1 MPAQRRA
8 AKLRA
13 AEGPVTELNGGQL
26 AARQLKRAGI
36 DTAFGVVAGPMI
48 EVMAGMQAEGIKV
61 VNCRHEES
69 ACFAASAWGYIK
81 KKPGVV
87 VVGSGPGMI
96 NTITGLHVATESGM
110 PLVVLGG
117 STDGRSRG
125 LGGFQE
131 ADQVAFARP
140 GCKWTAQVDS
150 TERIPELVYLA
161 LGKSIAGRPG
171 GVYLDFPGHLV
182 RRRVDEERA
191 QLRESSPLVSRPHP
205 DPATAEAIAS
215 MLATA
220 QRPLVLVGK
229 GAAWADAGEALT
241 RLVNLGIPYVASPMG
256 RGVVSDDNAMCMN
269 AARSAAL
276 SGADAVLMVGGR
288 FNWIFQFGRAPR
300 FAADVRL
307 AQIDLIAEEMTGAA
321 NLELGMVADCA
332 LGVAAVVDALAGRT
346 LSSTGSGWLES
357 LATDA
362 RKNEAAIAGQ
372 MASDEQPINHYRLL
386 RDVRDAIPRNVNVSV
401 DAELT
406 MGVARAVLPS
416 YNARA
421 LLNSGTTGC
430 MGTGVPYALGAKLAM
445 PAWPAVAIIGDY
457 AFGAAAME
465 VETAARVGANVVFV
479 ISNNG
484 GIAGHSIQDRMFPPD
499 SPPIAALLPVDYER
513 MGGMV
518 GGFAARVTDPAA
530 IRSTLE
536 RALAADTVAVVNVIT
551 DPKGGRRGGVY
562 LA

>member
-1 MPAQRRA
+1 M
-8 AKLRA
+8 
-13 AEGPVTELNGGQL
+13 AEVNGGRL
-26 AARQLKRAGI
+26 AARQLKQAGI

-48 EVMAGMQAEGIKV
+48 EVMAGMQAEGIQV

-69 ACFAASAWGYIK
+69 ACFAASAWGYLK

-87 VVGSGPGMI
+87 VAGSGPGMI
-96 NTITGLHVATESGM
+96 NTVTGLHVATESGM

-117 STDGRSRG
+117 SADGRSRG

-131 ADQVAFARP
+131 ADQVAFATP
-140 GCKWTAQVDS
+140 GSKWTAQVDS
-150 TERIPELVYLA
+150 TERIPELVHLA
-161 LGKSIAGRPG
+161 LGKALSGRPG
-171 GVYLDFPGHLV
+171 GVYLDFPGQFV
-182 RRRVDEERA
+182 RRRLDDETV
-191 QLRESSPLVSRPHP
+191 QLRTDVPDVSAPYP
-205 DPATAEAIAS
+205 DPRMTEAIAS

-220 QRPLVLVGK
+220 QRPLILIGK
-229 GAAWADAGEALT
+229 GAAWADATDALT
-241 RLVNLGIPYVASPMG
+241 QLVNLGIPYVASPMG
-256 RGVVSDDNAMCMN
+256 RGVVADDNALCMN

-307 AQIDLIAEEMTGAA
+307 AQIDIVAEEMTSAA
-321 NLELGMVADCA
+321 GLEFGMVADCA
-332 LGVAAVVDALAGRT
+332 AGAAALVEALRGRKLASVGTGWVET
-346 LSSTGSGWLES
+346 LR
-357 LATDA
+357 TDA
-362 RKNEAAIAGQ
+362 TKNEASLSEQ
-372 MASDEQPINHYRLL
+372 MDSDRTPINHYRLL
-386 RDVRDAIPRNVNVSV
+386 RDIRDVIPRDVNVSV

-416 YNARA
+416 YNPRS

-445 PAWPAVAIIGDY
+445 PDRPAVAVVGDY

-479 ISNNG
+479 VSNNG
-484 GIAGHSIQDRMFPPD
+484 GIAGHSIQDRMFAPD

-513 MGGMV
+513 MAEMV
-518 GGFAARVTDPAA
+518 GGFAAKVTDPAQ
-530 IRSTLE
+530 IRPTLE
-536 RALAADTVAVVNVIT
+536 RALSSGKVAVVNVLT
-551 DPKGGRRGGVY
+551 DPKGRAGGSMY
-562 LA
+562 LG

>member
-1 MPAQRRA
+1 M
-8 AKLRA
+8 
-13 AEGPVTELNGGQL
+13 TEFNGGQL
-26 AARQLKRAGI
+26 AAKQIKLAGI

-69 ACFAASAWGYIK
+69 ACFAASAWGYIT

-87 VVGSGPGMI
+87 VAGSGPGMI
-96 NTITGLHVATESGM
+96 NTVTGLHVATESGM

-117 STDGRSRG
+117 SADGRSRG

-140 GCKWTAQVDS
+140 GSKWTQQVDS
-150 TERIPELVYLA
+150 TERIPELVHLA
-161 LGKSIAGRPG
+161 LARSVSGRPG

-182 RRRVDEERA
+182 RRRIDDSAVH
-191 QLRESSPLVSRPHP
+191 LRESAPTISLPHP
-205 DPATAEAIAS
+205 DARMADEIAS
-215 MLATA
+215 MLASA

-229 GAAWADAGEALT
+229 GAAWADAGAALT
-241 RLVNLGIPYVASPMG
+241 ELVNLGIPYVASPMG
-256 RGVVSDDNAMCMN
+256 RGVVADDNAMCMN

-276 SGADAVLMVGGR
+276 AGADAVLMVGGR

-300 FAADVRL
+300 FAAGARM
-307 AQIDLIAEEMTGAA
+307 AQIDLIAEEMTSAA
-321 NLELGMVADCA
+321 DVEFGMVADCA
-332 LGVAAVVDALAGRT
+332 LGVAAVAGALRGRALA
-346 LSSTGSGWLES
+346 SVNSGWVDS
-357 LATDA
+357 LRADA
-362 RKNEAAIAGQ
+362 AKNEAGIAEQ
-372 MASDEQPINHYRLL
+372 MASDEAPINHYRLL
-386 RDVRDAIPRNVNVSV
+386 REVRDVLPRNANVSV

-416 YNARA
+416 YNPRS

-430 MGTGVPYALGAKLAM
+430 MGTGVPYALGAKLAL
-445 PAWPAVAIIGDY
+445 PDWPAMAVVGDY

-465 VETAARVGANVVFV
+465 VETAVRVGANVVFV

-484 GIAGHSIQDRMFPPD
+484 GIAGHSIQDRMFGPD

-513 MGGMV
+513 MGEMV
-518 GGFAARVTDPAA
+518 GAFSAKVTDPAE
-530 IRSTLE
+530 IRPTLE
-536 RALAADTVAVVNVIT
+536 RALSAGRPAVVNVLT
-551 DPKGGRRGGVY
+551 DPKGGRRGSMY

>member
-1 MPAQRRA
+1 M
-8 AKLRA
+8 
-13 AEGPVTELNGGQL
+13 TEINGGRL
-26 AARQLKRAGI
+26 AARQLKLAGI

-48 EVMAGMQAEGIKV
+48 EVMAGMQEEGIKV

-69 ACFAASAWGYIK
+69 ACFAASAWGYIT

-87 VVGSGPGMI
+87 VAGSGPGMI
-96 NTITGLHVATESGM
+96 NTVTGLHVATESGM

-117 STDGRSRG
+117 SVDGRTRG

-140 GCKWTAQVDS
+140 GAKWTATVDS
-150 TERIPELVYLA
+150 TERIPELVHLA
-161 LGKSIAGRPG
+161 LGKAVAGRPG
-171 GVYLDFPGHLV
+171 GVYVDFPGQFV
-182 RRRVDEERA
+182 RRRVDDESAPLRRA
-191 QLRESSPLVSRPHP
+191 APAVSAPMP
-205 DPATAEAIAS
+205 DPQMAGLIAA
-215 MLATA
+215 MLAGA
-220 QRPLVLVGK
+220 RRPLILVGK
-229 GAAWADAGEALT
+229 GAAWADAGAALT

-256 RGVVSDDNAMCMN
+256 RGVVADDNPMCMN

-300 FAADVRL
+300 FAAEVRL
-307 AQIDLIAEEMTGAA
+307 AQIDIVAEEMTSAA
-321 NLELGMVADCA
+321 DLEFGMVADCA
-332 LGVAAVVDALAGRT
+332 LGAEAVADALAGREMA
-346 LSSTGSGWLES
+346 SKSSGWLES
-357 LATDA
+357 LRDDA
-362 RKNEAAIAGQ
+362 RKNEAGISEA

-386 RDVRDAIPRNVNVSV
+386 REIRDVLPRDANVSV

-416 YNARA
+416 YNPRS

-430 MGTGVPYALGAKLAM
+430 MGTGVPYALGAKLAL
-445 PAWPAVAIIGDY
+445 PDWPAVAVVGDY

-484 GIAGHSIQDRMFPPD
+484 GIAGHSIQDRMFGPD
-499 SPPIAALLPVDYER
+499 SPPIAALLPVNYER
-513 MGGMV
+513 MGEMV
-518 GGFAARVTDPAA
+518 GGFAARVTDPNE
-530 IRSTLE
+530 IRPTIE
-536 RALAADTVAVVNVIT
+536 KALAANTVAVINVIT
-551 DPKGGRRGGVY
+551 DPKGGRRGSMY

>member
-1 MPAQRRA
+1 M
-8 AKLRA
+8 
-13 AEGPVTELNGGQL
+13 TEVNGGRL
-26 AARQLKRAGI
+26 AARQLKLAGI

-48 EVMAGMQAEGIKV
+48 EVMAGMQEEGIKV

-69 ACFAASAWGYIK
+69 ACFAASAWGYIT

-87 VVGSGPGMI
+87 VAGSGPGMI

-117 STDGRSRG
+117 SVDGRTRG

-140 GCKWTAQVDS
+140 GCKWTGTVDT
-150 TERIPELVYLA
+150 TERIPELVHLA
-161 LGKSIAGRPG
+161 LGKSVAGRPG
-171 GVYLDFPGHLV
+171 GVYLDFPGQLV
-182 RRRVDEERA
+182 RRRVDDAAVLMRTSA
-191 QLRESSPLVSRPHP
+191 PTVSRPHA
-205 DPATAEAIAS
+205 DPQIVESIAS
-215 MLATA
+215 MLANA
-220 QRPLVLVGK
+220 RRPLVLVGK
-229 GAAWADAGEALT
+229 GAAWADAGTALT

-256 RGVVSDDNAMCMN
+256 RGVIADDNAMCMN

-300 FAADVRL
+300 FAASVRL
-307 AQIDLIAEEMTGAA
+307 AQIDIVAEEMASAA
-321 NLELGMVADCA
+321 DLEFGMVADAA
-332 LGVAAVVDALAGRT
+332 LGADSIASALEGRAMA
-346 LSSTGSGWLES
+346 STGSGWVQS
-357 LATDA
+357 LRDDA
-362 RKNEAAIAGQ
+362 SKNEASISEQ

-386 RDVRDAIPRNVNVSV
+386 REIRDVLPRDANVSV

-416 YNARA
+416 YNARS

-430 MGTGVPYALGAKLAM
+430 MGTGVPYALGAKLAL
-445 PAWPAVAIIGDY
+445 PDWPAVAVVGDY

-479 ISNNG
+479 VSNNG
-484 GIAGHSIQDRMFPPD
+484 GIAGHSIQDRMFAAD
-499 SPPIAALLPVDYER
+499 APPIAALLPVNYER
-513 MGGMV
+513 MGEMV
-518 GGFAARVTDPAA
+518 GGFSARVTDPAD
-530 IRSTLE
+530 IRPTLE
-536 RALAADTVAVVNVIT
+536 KALAANTVAVVNVIT
-551 DPKGGRRGGVY
+551 DPKGGRRGSMY

>member
-1 MPAQRRA
+1 MA
-8 AKLRA
+8 
-13 AEGPVTELNGGQL
+13 ELNGGQL
-26 AARQLKRAGI
+26 AAKQLKRAGI

-48 EVMAGMQAEGIKV
+48 EVMAGMQAEGITV

-81 KKPGVV
+81 KRPGVV
-87 VVGSGPGMI
+87 VAGSGPGMI

-131 ADQVAFARP
+131 ADQVAFAKP

-150 TERIPELVYLA
+150 TERIPELVHLA

-182 RRRVDEERA
+182 RKRVEEERA
-191 QLRESSPLVSRPHP
+191 PLRESSPAVSRPHP

-220 QRPLVLVGK
+220 ERPLVLVGK
-229 GAAWADAGEALT
+229 GAAWADAVEPLT

-276 SGADAVLMVGGR
+276 SGADTILMVGGR

-307 AQIDLIAEEMTGAA
+307 AQIDLIAEEMMNAA

-332 LGVAAVVDALAGRT
+332 LGVGAVVEALAGRA
-346 LSSTGSGWLES
+346 LRSTGSGWLDS
-357 LATDA
+357 LASDA
-362 RKNEAAIAGQ
+362 RKNEAAIAAQ

-386 RDVRDAIPRNVNVSV
+386 RDVRDTIPRNVNVSV

-416 YNARA
+416 YNPRS

-430 MGTGVPYALGAKLAM
+430 MGTGVPYALGAKLAT
-445 PAWPAVAIIGDY
+445 PDWPAVAIIGDY

-484 GIAGHSIQDRMFPPD
+484 GIAGHSIQDRMFAPGA
-499 SPPIAALLPVDYER
+499 PPIAALLPVDYER
-513 MGGMV
+513 MGEMV
-518 GGFAARVTDPAA
+518 GGFSARVTDPAD
-530 IRSTLE
+530 IRPTLE
-536 RALAADTVAVVNVIT
+536 KALAADSVAVINVIT